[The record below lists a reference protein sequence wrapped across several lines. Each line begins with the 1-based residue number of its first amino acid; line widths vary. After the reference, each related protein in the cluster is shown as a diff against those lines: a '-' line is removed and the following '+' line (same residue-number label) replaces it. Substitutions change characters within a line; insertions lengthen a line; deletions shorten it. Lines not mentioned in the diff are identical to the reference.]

1 MMTPAM
7 RPQARLRFLTELARV
22 DLEQLA
28 GQTRMR
34 EPFLARLRAY
44 LSETAD
50 VERMQPEVA
59 AAMLGDL
66 SKLRPAVK
74 LVRKLVEAVLSGQVV
89 KEREEG
95 PSTIQLRPAGRG
107 LIVAEVEPHSLRD
120 MVLRRAVEDLRSGG
134 QWIYAR
140 PVVTSRIVRCPACRR
155 PFFRA
160 HGRTR
165 YCTPRCRR
173 IAFDRRSAKE
183 A

>member
-22 DLEQLA
+22 DIEQLA
-28 GQTRMR
+28 VNARVR

-44 LSETAD
+44 LGGPAD
-50 VERMQPEVA
+50 VERMLSEVSA
-59 AAMLGDL
+59 ALRGDL
-66 SKLRPAVK
+66 AKLRPTIK
-74 LVRKLVEAVLSGQVV
+74 LARKLVEAVLNNQVV
-89 KEREEG
+89 AEREEG
-95 PSTIQLRPAGRG
+95 PSTIRLRPTGRG
-107 LIVAEVEPHSLRD
+107 LVVAEVEPHSLRD
-120 MVLRRAVEDLRSGG
+120 MVLRLAVEDLRSGG
-134 QWIYAR
+134 QWIYTR

-165 YCTPRCRR
+165 YCTPSCRR
-173 IAFDRRSAKE
+173 RAFDQRAARE

>member
-1 MMTPAM
+1 MMTPSM

-28 GQTRMR
+28 THARMR

-50 VERMQPEVA
+50 VDGMLPEVSA
-59 AAMLGDL
+59 ALRGDL
-66 SKLRPAVK
+66 SKLKPSVK
-74 LVRKLVEAVLSGQVV
+74 LARKLVEAVLTGQVV
-89 KEREEG
+89 KEQEEG
-95 PSTIQLRPAGRG
+95 PATIQLRPTGRG
-107 LIVAEVEPHSLRD
+107 LIVAEVTPHSLRD
-120 MVLRRAVEDLRSGG
+120 MMLRLAVEDLRSGG
-134 QWIYAR
+134 QWIYSR